1 MRVHAKIAI
10 GITCLLAGPAFG
22 HPATLVPVT
31 AYPGATATNVFAI
44 NNNGEIAGTYV
55 TSDGIEHGFYGP
67 LNGSYTSFDYPDTP
81 MGTELRGINDSGDM
95 VGLAPDSS
103 FFSGPEFF
111 LSHDGALKTYTL
123 NHTALLGINQ
133 GINKRG
139 LTVGDYISD
148 PDTDMQVGYEGRKG
162 KYRQDLSLG
171 FSANR
176 VDARAITTN
185 GTVAGWYIDSDALEH
200 GFILNGGAVQ
210 TIDADDSGTTTLEGL
225 NDKGIATGAVLDESE
240 NSHAFVLDTNTS
252 AITWIDVPGATNVQI
267 WGINK
272 MGLAAVSTDIG
283 SFIYCPL
290 KPAACPSGGTPVEI
304 RESKLAP
311 VTHTMKARALHAVLK
326 GSAR

>member
-148 PDTDMQVGYEGRKG
+148 PDTDTQVGYEGRKG

-252 AITWIDVPGATNVQI
+252 AITWIDVPGSTNVQI

-290 KPAACPSGGTPVEI
+290 KPVACPSGGTPAEM

-311 VTHTMKARALHAVLK
+311 VTHPMKAHVARAALK
-326 GSAR
+326 GLAR